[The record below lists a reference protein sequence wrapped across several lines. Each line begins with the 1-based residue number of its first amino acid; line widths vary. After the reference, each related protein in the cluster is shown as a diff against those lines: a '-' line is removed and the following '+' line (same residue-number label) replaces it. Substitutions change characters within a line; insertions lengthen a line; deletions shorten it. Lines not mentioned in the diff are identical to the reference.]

1 MKDIDMK
8 TCIDTDFLDV
18 SIAREHCP
26 QNYHIEFTS
35 RGYVIYVLN
44 GYYYDKSND
53 ICYKI

>member
-35 RGYVIYVLN
+35 SGYVIYVLN
-44 GYYYDKSND
+44 WYYYDKSND